1 MFQKLLTCNYVTLWH
16 PKLSIV
22 CQTSPLYYN
31 KHTHEHTDTHTKTSS
46 IVALYGKAHSLGS
59 LAPVLSDPPF
69 KMAPSWPRTLS
80 CGQAAPEWTE
90 APWVQAVIHGTR
102 VCKRA
107 ASPPRW
113 SPSLGQGGCFCS
125 GGDSKVWQEG
135 WAVLRPRGLG
145 EAKGNGQCFFCE
157 QKVGVKVKKRWMGK
171 PKLMLECVC
180 WIHTAPYPEDNL
192 PAAFFN
198 NLSSKASTKY

>member
-1 MFQKLLTCNYVTLWH
+1 MFHKLLACNYVTLWH

-22 CQTSPLYYN
+22 CPTSPLYCN
-31 KHTHEHTDTHTKTSS
+31 KHMNTHTFTHTQTSPF
-46 IVALYGKAHSLGS
+46 VALYGKAHSLGS
-59 LAPVLSDPPF
+59 LAPVLSGPPF

-113 SPSLGQGGCFCS
+113 SPSLGQGGCFAVGVILKS
-125 GGDSKVWQEG
+125 GWRTEPCWDHKGPGSQE
-135 WAVLRPRGLG
+135 
-145 EAKGNGQCFFCE
+145 GNGQCFLQCV
-157 QKVGVKVKKRWMGK
+157 QRAGARVKETRMGK

-180 WIHTAPYPEDNL
+180 WIHTALYPEDNL
-192 PAAFFN
+192 PAAFFF
-198 NLSSKASTKY
+198 